1 MTWEAMVKINGI
13 PQRMV
18 TEAQNYVVAKGY
30 FETFGQVVSTIR
42 IVNEKKN

>member
-13 PQRMV
+13 PQKML
-18 TEAQNYVVAKGY
+18 TEAQNYTVAKSY

-42 IVNEKKN
+42 IVNKK